1 MVTRSVNLN
10 SYEPP
15 PIAREIFGI
24 SFQKRAVPFV
34 NSFSGTSHADHPTS
48 LLLLSL
54 AFSTSGLE
62 ANTRPT
68 E

>member
-1 MVTRSVNLN
+1 MVTRNVNLN

-24 SFQKRAVPFV
+24 SFQKRPCLLSIAFLER
-34 NSFSGTSHADHPTS
+34 DHPTS